1 VKNPVASTPSVI
13 SRIPTIRINHF
24 DIDEKSHQAVE
35 FLKVCGTYCPGF
47 KQGIAMKSKFL
58 DKLIDRL
65 DRLDSDSV
73 QTQFLHLAREKG
85 LLETIFQAIQEGI
98 VVVGTGARIRYANR
112 TAESLFGFK
121 LEVAEGQPIAR
132 YIHDIDWEK
141 VLNLDG
147 DEWEKL
153 VRREIEVTYPDHR
166 FVEFYVVPLSVVEEH
181 EQGAVVIFRDV
192 TRDRETTAESIESER
207 LKALTLLAAGVA
219 HEIGNPLNA
228 VTIHL
233 QLMERELADL
243 EDSEMRQ
250 SLMELVEVSQ
260 REVHRLDRIITQFL
274 RAIRPSL
281 PDRRPVQM
289 ERLLDEILELMRHE
303 IKNRRILVEREQP
316 EQLPSVP
323 ADETQVK
330 QAFFNIIKNAMQ
342 AMEDGGIL
350 KISIEVSPRFISI
363 CFADNGPGIS
373 PENLGSIYEAYHT
386 TKATGSG
393 LGLMIVQRI
402 LRDHGGEIEIC
413 STPQRG
419 TAFTLNFPRDDMRLS
434 LLEAPKKEE

>member
-1 VKNPVASTPSVI
+1 
-13 SRIPTIRINHF
+13 
-24 DIDEKSHQAVE
+24 
-35 FLKVCGTYCPGF
+35 
-47 KQGIAMKSKFL
+47 MKSKFL

-73 QTQFLHLAREKG
+73 QAQFLHLAREKG

-112 TAESLFGFK
+112 TAENLFGFK
-121 LEVAEGQPIAR
+121 LDVAEGQPIAR
-132 YIHDIDWEK
+132 YIHDIGWEK

-260 REVHRLDRIITQFL
+260 REVRRLDRIITQFL

-363 CFADNGPGIS
+363 CFTDNGPGIS

-402 LRDHGGEIEIC
+402 LRDHGGEIEIS

-419 TAFTLNFPRDDMRLS
+419 TSFTLNFPRDDMRLS

>member
-1 VKNPVASTPSVI
+1 
-13 SRIPTIRINHF
+13 
-24 DIDEKSHQAVE
+24 
-35 FLKVCGTYCPGF
+35 
-47 KQGIAMKSKFL
+47 MKSRFL

-65 DRLDSDSV
+65 DRLDSDAV

-98 VVVGTGARIRYANR
+98 VVVGSGARIRYANR
-112 TAESLFGFK
+112 TAENLFGFK
-121 LEVAEGQPIAR
+121 LDDAEGQPIAR
-132 YIHDIDWEK
+132 YIRDIDWEK
-141 VLNLDG
+141 VLNLDE

-166 FVEFYVVPLSVVEEH
+166 FVEFYVVPLAAVEEG

-192 TRDRETTAESIESER
+192 TRERESTEESIESER
-207 LKALTLLAAGVA
+207 MKALTLLAAGVA

-233 QLMERELADL
+233 QLMERELEEVSDPAL
-243 EDSEMRQ
+243 RDS
-250 SLMELVEVSQ
+250 LTELVEVSK

-281 PDRRPVQM
+281 PDRKPVEM
-289 ERLLDEILELMRHE
+289 ERILDETLVLMKHD
-303 IKNRRILVEREQP
+303 ITNRRILVERKTAKHVP
-316 EQLPSVP
+316 TVP

-330 QAFFNIIKNAMQ
+330 QAFFNIIKNALQ
-342 AMEDGGIL
+342 AMESEGIL
-350 KISIEVSPRFISI
+350 KITTEVTSRFVSV

-373 PENLGSIYEAYHT
+373 SEDLGAIYEPYRT
-386 TKATGSG
+386 TKEEGSG

-402 LRDHGGEIEIC
+402 LRDHGGEIEIS
-413 STPQRG
+413 STPDHG
-419 TAFTLNFPRDDMRLS
+419 TAFTLHFPRDDVRMA
-434 LLEAPKKEE
+434 LLEAPQKDG

>member
-1 VKNPVASTPSVI
+1 
-13 SRIPTIRINHF
+13 
-24 DIDEKSHQAVE
+24 
-35 FLKVCGTYCPGF
+35 
-47 KQGIAMKSKFL
+47 MKSKFL

-65 DRLDSDSV
+65 DRLDADSV

-98 VVVGTGARIRYANR
+98 VVVGGGARIRYANR

-121 LEVAEGQPIAR
+121 LEQAEGQPIDR
-132 YIHDIDWEK
+132 YIRDIHWEK
-141 VLNLDG
+141 VLNLDE
-147 DEWEKL
+147 DEWERL
-153 VRREIEVTYPDHR
+153 VRREIEVTYPEHR
-166 FVEFYVVPLSVVEEH
+166 FVEFYVVPLAVVERR

-192 TRDRETTAESIESER
+192 TRDRETAAESIESER

-233 QLMERELADL
+233 QLMERELAEL
-243 EDSEMRQ
+243 EAGEIRDSL
-250 SLMELVEVSQ
+250 SELVDVSR
-260 REVHRLDRIITQFL
+260 REVQRLDRIITQFL

-281 PDRRPVQM
+281 PDRKPVKLD
-289 ERLLDEILELMRHE
+289 RLLDETLEVMQHE
-303 IKNRRILVEREQP
+303 IENRRLLVERTIP
-316 EQLPSVP
+316 KKLPSVP

-350 KISIEVSPRFISI
+350 KIGIEVTKRFVSL
-363 CFADNGPGIS
+363 CFADNGPGIA
-373 PENLGSIYEAYHT
+373 PEHLGSIYEAYHT
-386 TKATGSG
+386 TKETGSG

-402 LRDHGGEIEIC
+402 MRDHGGEIEIC
-413 STPQRG
+413 STPEHG
-419 TAFTLNFPRDDMRLS
+419 TAFTLHFPRDDMRMA
-434 LLEAPKKEE
+434 LLEAPKGKT

>member
-1 VKNPVASTPSVI
+1 
-13 SRIPTIRINHF
+13 
-24 DIDEKSHQAVE
+24 
-35 FLKVCGTYCPGF
+35 
-47 KQGIAMKSKFL
+47 MKSKFL

-65 DRLDSDSV
+65 DRMDSDSV

-98 VVVGTGARIRYANR
+98 VVVGSGARIRYANR
-112 TAESLFGFK
+112 TAEGLFGFK
-121 LEVAEGQPIAR
+121 LDDAEGQPIAR
-132 YIHDIDWEK
+132 YIRDIDWEK
-141 VLNLDG
+141 VLNLDE

-166 FVEFYVVPLSVVEEH
+166 FVEFYVVPLAAVEEG

-192 TRDRETTAESIESER
+192 TRDRETTEESIESER
-207 LKALTLLAAGVA
+207 MKALTLLAAGVA

-233 QLMERELADL
+233 QLLERELEEVAD
-243 EDSEMRQ
+243 E
-250 SLMELVEVSQ
+250 SLRENLTELVEVSR

-281 PDRRPVQM
+281 PDRKPVKM
-289 ERLLDEILELMRHE
+289 ERMLDETLELMQHDVS
-303 IKNRRILVEREQP
+303 NRRILVEREQAKDVP
-316 EQLPSVP
+316 TVP

-330 QAFFNIIKNAMQ
+330 QAFFNVIKNALQ
-342 AMEDGGIL
+342 AMGDGGIL
-350 KISIEVSPRFISI
+350 KIRTEATSRFVSI
-363 CFADNGPGIS
+363 CFEDNGPGIA
-373 PENLGSIYEAYHT
+373 PDDLGAIYEAYHT
-386 TKATGSG
+386 TKEEGSG

-413 STPQRG
+413 STPERG
-419 TAFTLNFPRDDMRLS
+419 TAFTLHFPRDDVRMS
-434 LLEAPKKEE
+434 LLEAPKRNE

>member
-1 VKNPVASTPSVI
+1 
-13 SRIPTIRINHF
+13 
-24 DIDEKSHQAVE
+24 
-35 FLKVCGTYCPGF
+35 
-47 KQGIAMKSKFL
+47 MKSKFL

-65 DRLDSDSV
+65 DRMDSDSV

-98 VVVGTGARIRYANR
+98 VVVGRGARIRYANR
-112 TAESLFGFK
+112 TAEALFGFK
-121 LEVAEGQPIAR
+121 LDDAEDQPIAR
-132 YIHDIDWEK
+132 YIRDIDWEK
-141 VLNLDG
+141 VLNLDE

-166 FVEFYVVPLSVVEEH
+166 FVEFYVVPLSAVELK

-192 TRDRETTAESIESER
+192 TRERETTAESIESER

-233 QLMERELADL
+233 QLMERELEELAD
-243 EDSEMRQ
+243 ESMREN
-250 SLMELVEVSQ
+250 LTELVEISK
-260 REVHRLDRIITQFL
+260 REVQRLDRIITQFL
-274 RAIRPSL
+274 RAIRPSI
-281 PDRRPVQM
+281 PDRKPVEM
-289 ERLLDEILELMRHE
+289 ERMLDETLELMKHE
-303 IKNRRILVEREQP
+303 VVNRRILVERERAKD
-316 EQLPSVP
+316 LPTVP

-330 QAFFNIIKNAMQ
+330 QAFFNIIKNALQ

-350 KISIEVSPRFISI
+350 KISTEVSPRFVSI
-363 CFADNGPGIS
+363 CFSDNGPGIA
-373 PENLGSIYEAYHT
+373 PENLGAIYEAYHT
-386 TKATGSG
+386 TKEEGSG

-413 STPQRG
+413 STPDRG
-419 TAFTLNFPRDDMRLS
+419 TAFTLHFPRNDVRMA
-434 LLEAPKKEE
+434 LLEAPKKNVESGM

>member
-1 VKNPVASTPSVI
+1 
-13 SRIPTIRINHF
+13 
-24 DIDEKSHQAVE
+24 
-35 FLKVCGTYCPGF
+35 
-47 KQGIAMKSKFL
+47 MKSKFL

-65 DRLDSDSV
+65 DRMDSDSV

-98 VVVGTGARIRYANR
+98 VVVGSGARIRYANR
-112 TAESLFGFK
+112 MAERLFGFK
-121 LEVAEGQPIAR
+121 LDDAEGQPIAR
-132 YIHDIDWEK
+132 YIRDIDWEK
-141 VLNLDG
+141 VLNLDE

-166 FVEFYVVPLSVVEEH
+166 FVEFYVVPLAAIEAR

-192 TRDRETTAESIESER
+192 TRDRETTEESIESER
-207 LKALTLLAAGVA
+207 MKALTLLAAGVA

-233 QLMERELADL
+233 QLLERELEELAD
-243 EDSEMRQ
+243 ESMREN
-250 SLMELVEVSQ
+250 LTELVEVSR

-281 PDRRPVQM
+281 PDRQPVAM
-289 ERLLDEILELMRHE
+289 ERMLDETLELMQHE
-303 IKNRRILVEREQP
+303 ISNRRILVEREQAK
-316 EQLPSVP
+316 ELPNVP

-330 QAFFNIIKNAMQ
+330 QAFFNIIKNALQ
-342 AMEDGGIL
+342 AMGDGGIL
-350 KISIEVSPRFISI
+350 KIRTEVTSRFVSF
-363 CFADNGPGIS
+363 CLEDNGPGIA
-373 PENLGSIYEAYHT
+373 PDNLGSIYEAYHT
-386 TKATGSG
+386 TKEEGSG

-413 STPQRG
+413 STPERG
-419 TAFTLNFPRDDMRLS
+419 TAFTLHFPRDDVRMA
-434 LLEAPKKEE
+434 LLEAPRKSVESGT